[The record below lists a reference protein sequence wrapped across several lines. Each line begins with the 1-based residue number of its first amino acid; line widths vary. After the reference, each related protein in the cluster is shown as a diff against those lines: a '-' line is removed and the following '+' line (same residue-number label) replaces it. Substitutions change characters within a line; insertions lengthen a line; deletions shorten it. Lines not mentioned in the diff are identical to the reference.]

1 MARARGVYRRGDSP
15 YWWIDVILPN
25 GVRIRQ
31 SAKTENRQQA
41 VTLLAKFKVDAFKQS
56 AFGVK
61 QRRSW
66 QEAVVRYL
74 ALKSNLRSIEDVR
87 RICRKLDP
95 VLGKLMLD
103 RIDGDVV
110 CKVIEHE
117 RAKGNKPATINRYLA
132 LMRCLLRTA
141 RDEWQWIEVIP
152 KIRLLRGEVERDR
165 WLTREQAASLIAAC
179 SPHLAAM
186 VRFAL
191 ATGCRASE
199 IAGLEW
205 DRVDIARS
213 TAWLNQTKNGT
224 PRGVPLN
231 RDAVAVLKEQVGKH
245 PRYCFTYRGQPIRYE
260 LTNNAWE
267 TACRKAKLT
276 DVRFHDLR
284 HTWASWHRQA
294 GTSCDELKDLG
305 GWKSRVMVDR
315 YAKFA
320 TEHLFS
326 AASRIESCNGGSPD
340 PTPVPSEKQAE
351 TELKEKGKTVGNVI
365 FTSRFPHVGK
375 KMA

>member
-25 GVRIRQ
+25 GVRVRQ
-31 SAKTENRQQA
+31 SAKTEDRQQA
-41 VTLLAKFKVDAFKQS
+41 VALLAKFKVDAFKQS

-117 RAKGNKPATINRYLA
+117 QAKGNKPATINRYLA

-165 WLTREQAASLIAAC
+165 WLTRVASRI
-179 SPHLAAM
+179 
-186 VRFAL
+186 
-191 ATGCRASE
+191 
-199 IAGLEW
+199 
-205 DRVDIARS
+205 
-213 TAWLNQTKNGT
+213 
-224 PRGVPLN
+224 
-231 RDAVAVLKEQVGKH
+231 
-245 PRYCFTYRGQPIRYE
+245 
-260 LTNNAWE
+260 
-267 TACRKAKLT
+267 
-276 DVRFHDLR
+276 
-284 HTWASWHRQA
+284 
-294 GTSCDELKDLG
+294 
-305 GWKSRVMVDR
+305 
-315 YAKFA
+315 
-320 TEHLFS
+320 
-326 AASRIESCNGGSPD
+326 AASRFATSLPTTRGRPRAGRQSSPTCAFTICA
-340 PTPVPSEKQAE
+340 TPGPHGIGRPARAA
-351 TELKEKGKTVGNVI
+351 
-365 FTSRFPHVGK
+365 TS
-375 KMA
+375 